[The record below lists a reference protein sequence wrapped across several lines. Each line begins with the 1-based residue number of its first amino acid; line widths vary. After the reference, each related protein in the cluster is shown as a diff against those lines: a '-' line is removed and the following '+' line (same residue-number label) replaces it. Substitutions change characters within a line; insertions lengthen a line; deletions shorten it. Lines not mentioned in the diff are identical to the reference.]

1 MPDTVDMAALGQRW
15 KTELLLGKN
24 ADKDWVTRSKRIVK
38 RYKDERSGAARSSKK
53 YNILWSNVQTILPA
67 VYSKTPKAEAER
79 RNKDSDPVGRC
90 ASEILERSLQYELD
104 NRDDYDEAIKSA
116 ILDRLLGGRG
126 TAWVRFETEEVAHAE
141 GTEDLAE
148 EANETPQQE
157 AAEHSMLESSP
168 VDYVYWEDFRCSPA
182 RVWGEV
188 TWVARRV
195 YMSRKEGVKRFGDDF
210 KQVNL
215 THVPIGLD
223 QLKEQGATQGETEA
237 MKKAEVWEIWD
248 RTSKQ
253 VIWIAEG
260 FDHALDVRADPY
272 GLDDFWPMP
281 KPLFSTQTT
290 DTLVPI
296 PDYSQYQDQAEEL
309 DMLTQRISMLVEA
322 VKVAGVY
329 DASQSSIQRLLSEGT
344 NNTLIPVDTWA
355 AFAEK
360 GGIKGVIDWLPLD
373 QVVKAL
379 DQCYAA
385 REQAKQV
392 IYEITGLSDIIR
404 GATNAQETATA
415 QQIKSNFGSLR
426 LKRMQRDIAMFA
438 SQILRIKAQM
448 MSDLYSPQ
456 SLMQMSGILSTDD
469 GKDQQL
475 VMSALQLLRTEPMRS
490 FRVNVAADSLVDLDE
505 QQEKADRVE
514 FLKAAGGFLQEAIPA
529 ATQFPALGNLMG
541 EMLMFGV
548 RAFKAGRPIEA
559 AFDQAVQ
566 QLSQPQPPKPNP
578 EVMKIQADQQA
589 SQAKMQADQ
598 QAAVARMQADAQIA
612 QTKAQADIQIAQA
625 KAQATA
631 QIEQAKAQMQTQVDI
646 NRQQAEADQQ
656 RMKMENEARLAQLK
670 AQYDE
675 AANLRDMEF
684 QRWKAELDAAT
695 KIQVANIMS
704 QAKVDNAATETSTN
718 EIAADVTQ

>member
-1 MPDTVDMAALGQRW
+1 MRLSSMPDINMADLAQRW
-15 KTELLLGKN
+15 KTELMLAKN
-24 ADKDWVTRSKRIVK
+24 ADKNWIDRSKRIVK
-38 RYKDERSGAARSSKK
+38 RYKDERSGSTRSAKK

-104 NRDDYDEAIKSA
+104 NKDDYDEAIKSA

-126 TAWVRFETEEVAHAE
+126 TAWVRFETKEVAHAE
-141 GTEDLAE
+141 DSEDQSE
-148 EANETPQQE
+148 EAGETPEQE
-157 AAEHSMLESSP
+157 SAEQSMLESSP

-195 YMSRKEGVKRFGDDF
+195 YMSRKEGVKRFGDNF

-223 QLKEQGATQGETEA
+223 KLMEQGATQGETEA

-248 RTSKQ
+248 KTSLQ
-253 VIWIAEG
+253 VVWVADG
-260 FDHALDVRADPY
+260 FDQALDVKGDPY
-272 GLDDFWPMP
+272 GLDEFWPMP

-290 DTLVPI
+290 DTLVPV
-296 PDYSQYQDQAEEL
+296 PDYSQYQDQADEL
-309 DMLTQRISMLVEA
+309 DSLTQRIGKLVEA
-322 VKVAGVY
+322 CKVAGVY
-329 DASQSSIQRLLSEGT
+329 DASQDAVKRLLSEGVE
-344 NNTLIPVDTWA
+344 NVLVPVDNWA
-355 AFAEK
+355 ALAEK
-360 GGIKGVIDWLPLD
+360 GGIKGVVDWMPLD
-373 QVVKAL
+373 QVVAAL
-379 DQCYAA
+379 AKCYEA
-385 REQAKQV
+385 REQAKQI

-404 GATNAQETATA
+404 GATKEDETYGAQR
-415 QQIKSNFGSLR
+415 IKANFGSLR

-438 SQILRIKAQM
+438 SQILRIKAQL
-448 MSDLYSPQ
+448 MSDLYNTQ
-456 SLMQMSGILSTDD
+456 SLLEMSGIEDTDD
-469 GKDQQL
+469 GKNPQL
-475 VMSALQLLRTEPMRS
+475 VQAAIQLLKTEPMRS

-505 QQEKADRVE
+505 AQEKKDRVE
-514 FLKAAGGFLQEAIPA
+514 FLTAAGGFLEKALPV
-529 ATQFPALGNLMG
+529 ATQTPALAPLLG

-566 QLSQPQPPKPNP
+566 QLSQPQPPRPNP
-578 EVMKIQADQQA
+578 EMMKIQADQQA
-589 SQAKMQADQ
+589 AQARMEADSRIAQMKMQAD
-598 QAAVARMQADAQIA
+598 VRIEEI
-612 QTKAQADIQIAQA
+612 KAQA
-625 KAQATA
+625 KAQV
-631 QIEQAKAQMQTQVDI
+631 EQAKAQMQAQVDD
-646 NRQQAEADQQ
+646 NRQRAEAEQQ
-656 RMKMENEARLAQLK
+656 RLKMQNEAQLAQLR
-670 AQYDE
+670 AQYDD
-675 AANLRDMEF
+675 AASARDAEF

-704 QAKVDNAATETSTN
+704 KAKVNNAATETSTN

>member
-38 RYKDERSGAARSSKK
+38 RYKDERSGAARSAKK

-104 NRDDYDEAIKSA
+104 NKDDYDEAIKSA

-141 GTEDLAE
+141 GTEDPAE

-157 AAEHSMLESSP
+157 AAEQSMLESSP

-248 RTSKQ
+248 KTSKQ
-253 VIWIAEG
+253 VIWTADG
-260 FDHALDVRADPY
+260 FDRALDVKDDPY

-475 VMSALQLLRTEPMRS
+475 VMAALQLLRTEPMRS

-704 QAKVDNAATETSTN
+704 QAKVNNAATETSTS

>member
-1 MPDTVDMAALGQRW
+1 MPDTVDMVALGQRW

-104 NRDDYDEAIKSA
+104 NKDDYDEAIKSA

-141 GTEDLAE
+141 GGEDPAE
-148 EANETPQQE
+148 EASETHQQE
-157 AAEHSMLESSP
+157 AAEQSMLESSP

-195 YMSRKEGVKRFGDDF
+195 YMSRKEGVKRFGEDF
-210 KQVNL
+210 RQVNL

-248 RTSKQ
+248 KTDRQ

-260 FDHALDVRADPY
+260 FDHALDVRSDPY
-272 GLDDFWPMP
+272 GLDEFWPMP
-281 KPLFSTQTT
+281 KPLFATQTT

-344 NNTLIPVDTWA
+344 NNTLIPVNTWA
-355 AFAEK
+355 EFAEK
-360 GGIKGVIDWLPLD
+360 GGVKGVIDWLPLD

-426 LKRMQRDIAMFA
+426 LKRLQRDIAMFA

-456 SLMQMSGILSTDD
+456 SLVEMSGIQSTDD
-469 GKDQQL
+469 GKDPQL
-475 VMSALQLLRTEPMRS
+475 VMAALQLLRTEPMRS

-514 FLKAAGGFLQEAIPA
+514 FLKAAGGFLQQAIPA
-529 ATQFPALGNLMG
+529 ATQFPALGGLMG

-559 AFDQAVQ
+559 AFDDAVQ
-566 QLSQPQPPKPNP
+566 KFSQPQPPKPNP

-631 QIEQAKAQMQTQVDI
+631 QIEHAKAQMQAQVDI

-656 RMKMENEARLAQLK
+656 RMKMENEAQLAQLK

-675 AANLRDMEF
+675 AASLRDMEF
-684 QRWKAELDAAT
+684 QRWKTELDAAT

-704 QAKVDNAATETSTN
+704 QAKVDNAATKTSTN

>member
-1 MPDTVDMAALGQRW
+1 MPDANLVALGQRW
-15 KTELLLGKN
+15 KSELLLGKN
-24 ADKDWVTRSKRIVK
+24 ADKEWAARAKRIVK
-38 RYKDERSGAARSSKK
+38 RYKDERSGVSRASKK

-104 NRDDYDEAIKSA
+104 NHDDYDEAIKSA

-126 TAWVRFETEEVAHAE
+126 TSWVRFETVEVTTPESGEDTGEEGSPAVDE
-141 GTEDLAE
+141 PT
-148 EANETPQQE
+148 TMQ
-157 AAEHSMLESSP
+157 ESSP

-195 YMSRKEGVKRFGDDF
+195 YMSRAEGVKRFGADF

-248 RTSKQ
+248 KTSKQ

-260 FDHALDVRADPY
+260 FGPALDAKDDPY
-272 GLDDFWPMP
+272 GLDEFWPCP

-290 DTLVPI
+290 DSLVPI
-296 PDYSQYQDQAEEL
+296 PDYAQYQDQAEEL
-309 DMLTQRISMLVEA
+309 DMLTNRIGMLVEA
-322 VKVAGVY
+322 CRVAGIY
-329 DASQSSIQRLLSEGT
+329 DASQPAIQRLLSEGS
-344 NNTLIPVDTWA
+344 NNILIGVDSWA
-355 AFAEK
+355 ALAEK

-379 DQCYAA
+379 SECYAA

-404 GATNAQETATA
+404 GATDAQETATA

-438 SQILRIKAQM
+438 SQLLRIKAQL

-456 SLMQMSGILSTDD
+456 SLVEMSGIQSTDD
-469 GKDQQL
+469 GKNPQL
-475 VMSALQLLRTEPMRS
+475 VQAALQLLKSEPMRS

-505 QQEKADRVE
+505 AQEKNDRVE
-514 FLKAAGGFLQEAIPA
+514 FLTAAGGFLEKALPV
-529 ATQFPALGNLMG
+529 ATQTPALGPLLG

-566 QLSQPQPPKPNP
+566 ALSQPQPPRPNP
-578 EVMKIQADQQA
+578 EMAKMQGEQQLAQARLQADQQ
-589 SQAKMQADQ
+589 S
-598 QAAVARMQADAQIA
+598 AQMKL
-612 QTKAQADIQIAQA
+612 QSDMQIAQA
-625 KAQATA
+625 QASAKAQV
-631 QIEQAKAQMQTQVDI
+631 EQAKMEMQAQVDNNRQRAEAEQHQLKMQNEAALAQM
-646 NRQQAEADQQ
+646 
-656 RMKMENEARLAQLK
+656 K
-670 AQYDE
+670 AQFEDTAHARE
-675 AANLRDMEF
+675 MEF

-695 KIQVANIMS
+695 RIEVANITS
-704 QAKVDNAATETSTN
+704 KAKLNDAATGAATS
-718 EIAADVTQ
+718 EIAAEVTQ